1 MKGGIIMEKIKE
13 FIKKYKAV
21 ILIILSAVSGIAAS
35 LASTTDAKH
44 AVIYSIVI
52 AVVASLV
59 EVLKNGITESS
70 ITLFAKAIE
79 IIIQELSKKDTVT
92 KSMLDSD
99 KIAVSADEGITVDEI
114 KEELRKALK

>member
-13 FIKKYKAV
+13 FIKKYKAE
-21 ILIILSAVSGIAAS
+21 ILIILSAISGIAAS
-35 LASTTDAKH
+35 LASTDAKH